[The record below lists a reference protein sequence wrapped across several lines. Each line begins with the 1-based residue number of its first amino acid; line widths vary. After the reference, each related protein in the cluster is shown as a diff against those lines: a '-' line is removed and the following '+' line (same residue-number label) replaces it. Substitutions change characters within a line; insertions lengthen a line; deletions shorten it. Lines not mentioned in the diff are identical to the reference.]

1 VNDNRRMLSRTLTF
15 VVWALVAASAV
26 FWGMKLL
33 ARPLAVPANATVA
46 ARAPAVAGDLSGLFG
61 VKPAPA
67 APVVEDAAPPPPESS
82 RFQLL
87 GVVAARH
94 AARAQGV
101 ALIAVDGKLPRAYR
115 VGAVVDGDLVLQ
127 SVQSRAV
134 SIGRRGGVAEVSLEL
149 PSLPPPATGVP
160 GAAAVAPMA
169 QPGLP
174 PPGMPG
180 MPPGMPSPPQLAV
193 QPQVMPQ
200 LQPQARFRSARN
212 FGGQPGGMPLPGAAP
227 AAQEEALPNDGAQ
240 PPDGRNLR

>member
-160 GAAAVAPMA
+160 GVAAVAPMA